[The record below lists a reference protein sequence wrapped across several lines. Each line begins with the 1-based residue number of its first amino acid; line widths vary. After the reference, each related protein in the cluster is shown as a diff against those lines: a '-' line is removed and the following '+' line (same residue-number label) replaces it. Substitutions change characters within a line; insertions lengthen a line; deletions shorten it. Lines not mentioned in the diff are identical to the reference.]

1 MNSSADIWLAFAGT
15 FSMLFLV
22 LAVLILVFYLV
33 RKFLTARGGNTGKNL
48 IRVLSVHHFSP
59 KEKIVLVDVMGESIL
74 IGVTPANISKI
85 SSLETKIDLSERD
98 HKAPAGF
105 SDFLS
110 QKLKNSF
117 QPRENM
123 ETKVSLKKEEA

>member
-22 LAVLILVFYLV
+22 LAVLILIFFLIK
-33 RKFLTARGGNTGKNL
+33 KFLTAKGGKKGKNF

-59 KEKIVLVDVMGESIL
+59 KEKIVLVDVLGESIL
-74 IGVTPANISKI
+74 IGVTPTNISKI
-85 SSLETKIDLSERD
+85 SSLEKKIDLSKGDDEV
-98 HKAPAGF
+98 PARF

-117 QPRENM
+117 QPRRNL
-123 ETKVSLKKEEA
+123 ETKPALEKENA